1 MTRTI
6 PCPPVI
12 PRPALALAIDEATA
26 LGDLVWL
33 VFLAGEGMAGHHG
46 AAIARAA
53 VLTVERVRTLQTA
66 LDEIEAAV
74 EAALDAA
81 DNGADIHGGSG

>member
-1 MTRTI
+1 MTRTM

-12 PRPALALAIDEATA
+12 PRPALAQAIDEATV

-53 VLTVERVRTLQTA
+53 VLAVERVRTLQTA
-66 LDEIEAAV
+66 LHQIEAAI
-74 EAALDAA
+74 DAA
-81 DNGADIHGGSG
+81 DDAADDYDGSG